1 MQCSQTEVSS
11 LFMTICQCSLF
22 VFWWEKR
29 DSSQCWQK
37 KIAKEVQT
45 TSTANSKFV
54 VQFVDCTDIH
64 STWKFTH
71 IQFVHMFNVQIVL
84 IYICASVHCRDL
96 CWACKANCKDFGRSW
111 SVQAALLQ
119 SQTGFD
125 HHHSNSATALT
136 FIKYLLMFRQ
146 VIIHDL
152 DERAAGLFTI
162 QINVHPPTSVLRN
175 QFHEHVQAVKEHVR

>member
-1 MQCSQTEVSS
+1 MHLYTAETYV
-11 LFMTICQCSLF
+11 
-22 VFWWEKR
+22 ER
-29 DSSQCWQK
+29 ARR
-37 KIAKEVQT
+37 IARIL
-45 TSTANSKFV
+45 AGP
-54 VQFVDCTDIH
+54 
-64 STWKFTH
+64 
-71 IQFVHMFNVQIVL
+71 
-84 IYICASVHCRDL
+84 R
-96 CWACKANCKDFGRSW
+96 

-162 QINVHPPTSVLRN
+162 QLNVHPPTSVLRN
-175 QFHEHVQAVKEHVR
+175 QFHKHA

>member
-1 MQCSQTEVSS
+1 M
-11 LFMTICQCSLF
+11 L
-22 VFWWEKR
+22 
-29 DSSQCWQK
+29 
-37 KIAKEVQT
+37 
-45 TSTANSKFV
+45 
-54 VQFVDCTDIH
+54 
-64 STWKFTH
+64 
-71 IQFVHMFNVQIVL
+71 NVQIVL
-84 IYICASVHCRDL
+84 ICVHLYTAETYVERARRIARIL
-96 CWACKANCKDFGRSW
+96 AGL
-111 SVQAALLQ
+111 SVQAAPLQ

-175 QFHEHVQAVKEHVR
+175 QFREHVQAVKEHVR

>member
-1 MQCSQTEVSS
+1 MRSPALAVLTKNLPKKFKPLLLQTQNSLCNLWTARIYIQRENSHTLDLLICSTCK
-11 LFMTICQCSLF
+11 LYWYT
-22 VFWWEKR
+22 
-29 DSSQCWQK
+29 
-37 KIAKEVQT
+37 
-45 TSTANSKFV
+45 
-54 VQFVDCTDIH
+54 
-64 STWKFTH
+64 
-71 IQFVHMFNVQIVL
+71 FVHLYTAETYVKRANCID
-84 IYICASVHCRDL
+84 ICAFVHCRDL

-111 SVQAALLQ
+111 SVQAAPLQ